1 MPSKRILFVF
11 TSAGKTLT
19 GAQTGWFLPEAA
31 HPYNGTRFRD
41 ESYPPPT
48 Y

>member
-11 TSAGKTLT
+11 TSANKTLT

-31 HPYNGTRFRD
+31 HPYNGTRSRD
-41 ESYPPPT
+41 QGHTPT
-48 Y
+48 R